1 MSNKKIILNPA
12 SWILDPDNRISFRY
26 RLLTDDFNIR
36 SAHSPI
42 YSIDAPTLIDS
53 EGNGIFVDVDYVATK
68 ETVGGTTAIRLSW
81 ATSPQYDGMRYF
93 VFLNDEYLQTTSFSS
108 FTHVVSSAGTYT
120 FKISLPNTTKTPL
133 ANTVLFTT
141 AVTV

>member
-1 MSNKKIILNPA
+1 MSNKKIVLNPA

-42 YSIDAPTLIDS
+42 YLVDAPALIDA
-53 EGNGIFVDVDYVATK
+53 GGAGIFTEVDYIATT
-68 ETVGGTTAIRLSW
+68 ETVGGSTAIRLSW
-81 ATSPQYDGMRYF
+81 TTSPQYEGMRYF
-93 VFLNDEYLQTTSFSS
+93 VFLNDEYLQTTPFAS
-108 FTHVVSSAGTYT
+108 FTHVVSTSGTYT
-120 FKISLPNTTKTPL
+120 FKISLLNTTKTPL
-133 ANTVLFTT
+133 ANTVLFTA